1 MCGHEQSRGLMA
13 EHIGLRDP
21 WVVEEM
27 YSSRGPDGLLEDH
40 IRVGVPMG
48 SRILCSEC
56 GRA

>member
-1 MCGHEQSRGLMA
+1 MSSPEDFMA
-13 EHIGLRDP
+13 EHIDLRDP
-21 WVVEEM
+21 RVIEEV

-48 SRILCSEC
+48 SRVLCPEC